1 MGSGPDQM
9 NHTKAK
15 HKTSPK
21 DLSAEISVERFILRR
36 GPLYVPK
43 DRSADR
49 SATSVTEPL
58 LLYNQKERKQKG

>member
-1 MGSGPDQM
+1 MGSGPDQI
-9 NHTKAK
+9 TTRKQK

-21 DLSAEISVERFILRR
+21 DLSAETSVERFILRS

-43 DRSADR
+43 DRSVDR

-58 LLYNQKERKQKG
+58 LLYNQKKRKQKG